1 MIVGASASRRRRG
14 GRVAPARATGA
25 RVEPGAKGVRC
36 RRSDAPEGGVY
47 EWYQRGVQLLGD
59 GHPAAAAT
67 LLARAAEAE
76 PGSRSIL
83 EALGRAQYDA
93 GRYAEAM
100 AAFTAL
106 IAVRP
111 DRRLRPLRP
120 RAWPRAGPATSAL
133 AAEHLALAVAMRP
146 DLGHYARAL
155 RGVRARQAAESA

>member
-1 MIVGASASRRRRG
+1 MTESNPPDG
-14 GRVAPARATGA
+14 
-25 RVEPGAKGVRC
+25 
-36 RRSDAPEGGVY
+36 DVY
-47 EWYQRGVQLLGD
+47 EWYRRGLALLAD

-76 PGSRSIL
+76 PDSRSLL

-100 AAFTAL
+100 ATFTGL
-106 IAVRP
+106 IARNP
-111 DRRLRPLRP
+111 TDDYAHFGLGLAANKAREL
-120 RAWPRAGPATSAL
+120 AL

-155 RGVRARQAAESA
+155 REVRARRARESA